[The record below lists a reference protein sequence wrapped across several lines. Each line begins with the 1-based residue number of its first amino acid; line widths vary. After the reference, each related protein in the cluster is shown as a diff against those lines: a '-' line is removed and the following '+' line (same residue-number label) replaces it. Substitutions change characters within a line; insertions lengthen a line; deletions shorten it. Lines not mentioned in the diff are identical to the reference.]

1 MKKHAKWISVLLVL
15 ALAAGL
21 FGAMTVWAADGD
33 DTTGGTGSTQTDAAA
48 PTPEPPINTP
58 PPADNGI
65 TPPVNNSAAPQTG
78 SAPTNPDPSATP
90 TPPPVDPGEQVD
102 LISYDV
108 SPHYI
113 EKGEYFALTLD
124 IVDNRIKDLTQ
135 SKVTSAVATVNGSAF
150 TFRSATSS
158 VGADNHVQFKFGDIL
173 YVGGT
178 PNMTIEISYPDS
190 IVPLGT
196 IELTLTQCVDT
207 PDPTPTPEPVATPE
221 PTYKTP
227 GIIIKQSS
235 FGDAPQVQ
243 AGSEFTLTLTV
254 FTTTG
259 TENLSDVLV
268 TLSLP
273 KDVSLATGNLNTYI
287 GEMGPEATRTVTYQI
302 LPSATFV
309 DGVANIGIEMSGK
322 GQNSGAGA
330 SGTTSISVPV
340 VQPERFEIT
349 NIEAPETMML
359 GEEGYVSLTFVNKGK
374 TPISNL
380 QAEIKGD
387 NLANPGQSQFLGNIA
402 AGTENSVDFNVMA
415 SQAGTINATI
425 VLSYEDDA
433 GNVKTLEK
441 TFSCTV
447 EEMPMMDDPGMMDP
461 DMMDPAMGDDEPK
474 GGLPWW
480 GWVLILL
487 VVGGGAAAVVI
498 VLKKQKAK
506 KALAQLEDQ
515 DEDL

>member
-1 MKKHAKWISVLLVL
+1 MKKHAKWISALLIF
-15 ALAAGL
+15 ALAACL
-21 FGAMTVWAADGD
+21 FGGMAAWAEDGGD
-33 DTTGGTGSTQTDAAA
+33 NAQGSTPSAGDTAQGGPDAS
-48 PTPEPPINTP
+48 
-58 PPADNGI
+58 NGI
-65 TPPVNNSAAPQTG
+65 VTADDGTDPQVDSTATQTPAAT
-78 SAPTNPDPSATP
+78 ATSD
-90 TPPPVDPGEQVD
+90 PVDPNEKVE
-102 LISYDV
+102 LIRYDV
-108 SPHYI
+108 SPHYV
-113 EKGEYFALTLD
+113 EKGEYFALELE
-124 IVDNRIKDLTQ
+124 IVDNRLNGNAPPKG
-135 SKVTSAVATVNGSAF
+135 AVATVNGNAF
-150 TFRSATSS
+150 TFRSADGKTT
-158 VGADNHVQFKFGDIL
+158 DNKRFTFKFGDIL
-173 YVGGT
+173 YNGGT
-178 PNMTIEISYPDS
+178 PNMTIEISYPGSD
-190 IVPLGT
+190 VPLASFD
-196 IELTLTQCVDT
+196 LTLTQCVDT
-207 PDPTPTPEPVATPE
+207 PDPTPTPVPEVTPE

-227 GIIIKQSS
+227 GIIIRESS

-243 AGSEFTLTLTV
+243 AGSAFTLSLTV

-259 TENLSDVLV
+259 TENLTDVLL

-322 GQNSGAGA
+322 GQNSGASA
-330 SGTTSISVPV
+330 SGSTSISVPV

-349 NIEAPETMML
+349 AIEAPETMML

-374 TPISNL
+374 TPINNL
-380 QAEIKGD
+380 SAEIRGD

-402 AGTENSVDFNVMA
+402 AGTENSVDFNVAA
-415 SQAGTINATI
+415 SAAGTINATI

-447 EEMPMMDDPGMMDP
+447 EEMPMFDDPGMMDP
-461 DMMDPAMGDDEPK
+461 GMMDPAMGDEEP
-474 GGLPWW
+474 GGGMPWW
-480 GWVLILL
+480 GWLLIVLA
-487 VVGGGAAAVVI
+487 VGGGAAAVFV
-498 VLKKQKAK
+498 VLKKRKAQ

>member
-1 MKKHAKWISVLLVL
+1 MKKHAKWISVLLIL

-21 FGAMTVWAADGD
+21 FGGMTVWAADEDEGD
-33 DTTGGTGSTQTDAAA
+33 PAV
-48 PTPEPPINTP
+48 
-58 PPADNGI
+58 PADGAGNDTVQTPLDAGNGV
-65 TPPVNNSAAPQTG
+65 TPAA
-78 SAPTNPDPSATP
+78 DPAG
-90 TPPPVDPGEQVD
+90 DPAKSVD

-108 SPHYI
+108 SPHYV
-113 EKGEYFALTLD
+113 ENGEYFSLTLD
-124 IVDNRIKDLTQ
+124 IVDNRLE
-135 SKVTSAVATVNGSAF
+135 SKFKGQEAVATVNGSAF
-150 TFRSATSS
+150 TFRSADSK
-158 VGADNHVQFKFGDIL
+158 VGENNHIEFKFGDIL

-178 PNMTIEISYPDS
+178 PDMTIEISYPGS
-190 IVPLGT
+190 EVPIGKVN
-196 IELTLTQCVDT
+196 LTLTQCVDT
-207 PDPTPTPEPVATPE
+207 PDPTPTPEPAATPE

-380 QAEIKGD
+380 QAEIRGD

-447 EEMPMMDDPGMMDP
+447 EEMPMYDDPGMMDP
-461 DMMDPAMGDDEPK
+461 GMMDPAMGDDEPK

-487 VVGGGAAAVVI
+487 AVGGGAAAAVI
-498 VLKKQKAK
+498 VLKKRKAK
-506 KALAQLEDQ
+506 QALAQLEDQ

>member
-1 MKKHAKWISVLLVL
+1 MKKHAKWISVLLIL

-21 FGAMTVWAADGD
+21 FGGMTVWAAGEGDGD
-33 DTTGGTGSTQTDAAA
+33 PT
-48 PTPEPPINTP
+48 TPE
-58 PPADNGI
+58 DNGALMAGD
-65 TPPVNNSAAPQTG
+65 TSGDNNATATLSAT
-78 SAPTNPDPSATP
+78 ATP
-90 TPPPVDPGEQVD
+90 TPPPVDLGEKVD
-102 LISYDV
+102 LIHYDV

-113 EKGEYFALTLD
+113 EKGEYFALEIE
-124 IVDNRIKDLTQ
+124 IVDNRL
-135 SKVTSAVATVNGSAF
+135 SGSELPNGAVATVNGSAF
-150 TFRSATSS
+150 TFRSADGQTT
-158 VGADNHVQFKFGDIL
+158 DNKRFTFKFGDIL

-190 IVPLGT
+190 IVPIGT
-196 IELTLTQCVDT
+196 VDLTLTQCVDT

-380 QAEIKGD
+380 QAEIRGD

-461 DMMDPAMGDDEPK
+461 GMMDPAMGDEEPK

-487 VVGGGAAAVVI
+487 AVGGGAAAAVI

>member
-1 MKKHAKWISVLLVL
+1 MKKFGRWIGVLLVL

-21 FGAMTVWAADGD
+21 FGGMTAWAGETNPVDPAGPTNPASNDA
-33 DTTGGTGSTQTDAAA
+33 SNDAA
-48 PTPEPPINTP
+48 
-58 PPADNGI
+58 GQ
-65 TPPVNNSAAPQTG
+65 NNAAPQ
-78 SAPTNPDPSATP
+78 ADATQ
-90 TPPPVDPGEQVD
+90 TPQIKLNSTVTDGTVD
-102 LISYDV
+102 LISYEV
-108 SPHYI
+108 SPYHI
-113 EKGEYFALTLD
+113 ENGEYFRLTLT
-124 IVDNRIKDLTQ
+124 VKDNRITDDSEGT
-135 SKVTSAVATVNGSAF
+135 AVATVNSDAF
-150 TFRSATSS
+150 TFRSVNAEVKKSKQYTIT
-158 VGADNHVQFKFGDIL
+158 FGDIL

-178 PNMTIEISYPDS
+178 PDMTIQISYPGSD
-190 IVPLGT
+190 VPLYDG
-196 IELTLTQCVDT
+196 IKLTLVQCVDT
-207 PDPTPTPEPVATPE
+207 PDPTPTPAPEPTPE

-243 AGSEFTLTLTV
+243 AGAEFTLSLTV

-259 TENLSDVLV
+259 TENLSDVLI
-268 TLSLP
+268 TLTLP

-287 GEMGPEATRTVTYQI
+287 GEMGPEATRTITYQI

-309 DGVANIGIEMSGK
+309 DGVANIGVSMSGV
-322 GQNSGAGA
+322 GQHTGSPA
-330 SGTTSISVPV
+330 SGNTSISVPV

-349 NIEAPETMML
+349 GIEAPETMMM

-374 TPISNL
+374 TAINNL
-380 QAEIKGD
+380 SAEIRGE

-415 SQAGTINATI
+415 EQAGTINATI

-447 EEMPMMDDPGMMDP
+447 EEMPVFDDPGMMDP
-461 DMMDPAMGDDEPK
+461 GMMDPAMGEEEP
-474 GGLPWW
+474 GGGMPWW
-480 GWVLILL
+480 GWALILAA
-487 VVGGGAAAVVI
+487 VGGGAAAVVV
-498 VLKKQKAK
+498 VLKKRKAK

>member
-1 MKKHAKWISVLLVL
+1 MKKFGRWICVLLVL

-21 FGAMTVWAADGD
+21 FGGMTAWAEDADPADPASNTSDGSVD
-33 DTTGGTGSTQTDAAA
+33 DTANGTVDTSANTAAEQNSVPPKAEVRNGTPADPNQSGTGV
-48 PTPEPPINTP
+48 EL
-58 PPADNGI
+58 
-65 TPPVNNSAAPQTG
+65 V
-78 SAPTNPDPSATP
+78 
-90 TPPPVDPGEQVD
+90 
-102 LISYDV
+102 SYTV
-108 SPHYI
+108 SPTHI
-113 EKGEYFALTLD
+113 EKGQYFSMALE
-124 IVDNRIKDLTQ
+124 IVDNRTEAITAGQAKNYPHATIKSDAFPYR
-135 SKVTSAVATVNGSAF
+135 SVTGEPQGTDGK
-150 TFRSATSS
+150 RY
-158 VGADNHVQFKFGDIL
+158 KIWFGDIL

-178 PNMTIEISYPDS
+178 PEMTIEISYPETNVPIDS
-190 IVPLGT
+190 SIS
-196 IELTLTQCVDT
+196 LTLTQCVDT
-207 PDPTPTPEPVATPE
+207 PDPTPTPEPAPTPE

-227 GIIIKQSS
+227 GIIIRESS

-243 AGSEFTLTLTV
+243 AGAEFTLSLTV
-254 FTTTG
+254 FTTSG
-259 TENLSDVLV
+259 TENLSDVLI
-268 TLSLP
+268 TLTLP
-273 KDVSLATGNLNTYI
+273 QGVSLATGNLNTYI

-309 DGVANIGIEMSGK
+309 DGVANIGVSMSGI
-322 GQNSGAGA
+322 GQNSGGPA
-330 SGTTSISVPV
+330 SGSTSVSVPV

-374 TPISNL
+374 TPINNL
-380 QAEIKGD
+380 SAEIRGD

-415 SQAGTINATI
+415 EQTGTINATI

-447 EEMPMMDDPGMMDP
+447 EEMPVYDDPGMMDP
-461 DMMDPAMGDDEPK
+461 GMMDPSMGMEEPS
-474 GGLPWW
+474 GGMPWW
-480 GWVLILL
+480 GWVLILAA
-487 VVGGGAAAVVI
+487 VGGGAAAVVV
-498 VLKKQKAK
+498 VLKKRKAK

>member
-1 MKKHAKWISVLLVL
+1 MKKHAKWISVLLIL

-21 FGAMTVWAADGD
+21 FGGMTVWAEGEDEGD
-33 DTTGGTGSTQTDAAA
+33 PAAPADTTLPGQGQQGDELSSAGNTVKTQTGGDAD
-48 PTPEPPINTP
+48 TTP
-58 PPADNGI
+58 P
-65 TPPVNNSAAPQTG
+65 QG
-78 SAPTNPDPSATP
+78 S
-90 TPPPVDPGEQVD
+90 VE
-102 LISYDV
+102 LISYEV
-108 SPHYI
+108 SPSYI
-113 EKGEYFALTLD
+113 EKGEYFSLSL
-124 IVDNRIKDLTQ
+124 IILDNRIKGKTDDEL
-135 SKVTSAVATVNGSAF
+135 KGAFATVNGEAF
-150 TFRSATSS
+150 TFRSADAKTDTATGR
-158 VGADNHVQFKFGDIL
+158 VEVKFGDVL

-178 PNMTIEISYPDS
+178 PNMTIEISYPES
-190 IVPLGT
+190 NVPIGKVN
-196 IELTLTQCVDT
+196 LTLTQCVDT
-207 PDPTPTPEPVATPE
+207 PDPTPTPEPAATPE

-380 QAEIKGD
+380 QAEIRGD

-447 EEMPMMDDPGMMDP
+447 EEMPMYDDPGMMDP
-461 DMMDPAMGDDEPK
+461 GMMDPAMGDDEPK

-487 VVGGGAAAVVI
+487 AVGGGAAAAVI
-498 VLKKQKAK
+498 VLKKRKAK
-506 KALAQLEDQ
+506 QALAQLEDQ

>member
-21 FGAMTVWAADGD
+21 FGGMTVWAEGEGDSTTPADGADSAQTDTVPQPQEPQNNNPPPPENAIQPKTEGADGD
-33 DTTGGTGSTQTDAAA
+33 K
-48 PTPEPPINTP
+48 
-58 PPADNGI
+58 
-65 TPPVNNSAAPQTG
+65 
-78 SAPTNPDPSATP
+78 
-90 TPPPVDPGEQVD
+90 DPGADTAATQETVD
-102 LISYDV
+102 LISYRV
-108 SPHYI
+108 SPSYV
-113 EKGEYFALTLD
+113 EKDEYFSLSLD
-124 IVDNRIKDLTQ
+124 IVDNRLKGNHEGQ
-135 SKVTSAVATVNGSAF
+135 EVVATVNGSAF
-150 TFRSATSS
+150 TFRRATST
-158 VGADNHVQFKFGDIL
+158 VAGDKYTITFGDIL

-178 PNMTIEISYPDS
+178 PTLTIELSYPNS
-190 IVPLGT
+190 NIPLYSMPS
-196 IELTLTQCVDT
+196 LTLTQCVDT

-461 DMMDPAMGDDEPK
+461 GMMDPAMGDEEPK

-480 GWVLILL
+480 GWLLILL
-487 VVGGGAAAVVI
+487 AVGGGAAAAVI

>member
-1 MKKHAKWISVLLVL
+1 MKKHARWISVLLIL

-21 FGAMTVWAADGD
+21 FGGMTVWA
-33 DTTGGTGSTQTDAAA
+33 TDAGTLAGDA
-48 PTPEPPINTP
+48 GNDTARSAPDAGNSGSSGSNSTPDPTP
-58 PPADNGI
+58 
-65 TPPVNNSAAPQTG
+65 
-78 SAPTNPDPSATP
+78 
-90 TPPPVDPGEQVD
+90 PPPVDPGKQVD
-102 LISYDV
+102 LISYEV

-113 EKGEYFALTLD
+113 EKGEYFSLTLN
-124 IVDNRIKDLTQ
+124 ILDNRFDSPTAANVKE
-135 SKVTSAVATVNGSAF
+135 AVATVNGGAF
-150 TFRSATSS
+150 AFRSATDSNAS
-158 VGADNHVQFKFGDIL
+158 DNRFEFKFGDIL

-178 PNMTIEISYPDS
+178 PSMTIEISYPGSD
-190 IVPLGT
+190 VPIGT
-196 IELTLTQCVDT
+196 VELTLTQCVDT
-207 PDPTPTPEPVATPE
+207 PEATPTPEPTATPE

-227 GIIIKQSS
+227 SIIIKQSS

-243 AGSEFTLTLTV
+243 AGAPFTLSLTV

-322 GQNSGAGA
+322 GQNTGTAV

-380 QAEIKGD
+380 SAEIKGD

-415 SQAGTINATI
+415 NQAGTINATI

-447 EEMPMMDDPGMMDP
+447 EEMPMFDDPGMMDP
-461 DMMDPAMGDDEPK
+461 GMMDPAMGEEEPK
-474 GGLPWW
+474 SGMPWW
-480 GWVLILL
+480 GWLLIVLA
-487 VVGGGAAAVVI
+487 VGGGGAGAFV
-498 VLKKQKAK
+498 VLKKRKAK
-506 KALAQLEDQ
+506 QALAQLEDQ

>member
-1 MKKHAKWISVLLVL
+1 MKKHAKWISALLVL
-15 ALAAGL
+15 ALAACL
-21 FGAMTVWAADGD
+21 FGGMAVWAEGEDEGD
-33 DTTGGTGSTQTDAAA
+33 PTTPVATAT
-48 PTPEPPINTP
+48 PTPEPQINSQ
-58 PPADNGI
+58 PPAGNGLALL
-65 TPPVNNSAAPQTG
+65 TNDSG
-78 SAPTNPDPSATP
+78 STQADVGPTETP
-90 TPPPVDPGEQVD
+90 TPPPVDPGEKVD
-102 LISYDV
+102 LISYNV

-113 EKGEYFALTLD
+113 ENGEYFSMTLNV
-124 IVDNRIKDLTQ
+124 VDNRINDLAK
-135 SKVTSAVATVNGSAF
+135 SNVTSAVATINGSAF
-150 TFRSATSS
+150 TYRSATCTD
-158 VGADNHVQFKFGDIL
+158 VADNSFDFTFGDIL

-178 PNMTIEISYPDS
+178 PDMTIEISYPGS
-190 IVPLGT
+190 SVPIGT
-196 IELTLTQCVDT
+196 ISLTLTQCVDT
-207 PDPTPTPEPVATPE
+207 PDPTPTPVPEATPE

-227 GIIIKQSS
+227 GIIIRESS

-243 AGSEFTLTLTV
+243 AGSPFTLSLTV

-259 TENLSDVLV
+259 TENLSDVLI

-322 GQNSGAGA
+322 GLNSGAAA
-330 SGTTSISVPV
+330 SGSTSISVPV

-374 TPISNL
+374 TPINNL
-380 QAEIKGD
+380 SAEIRGD

-402 AGTENSVDFNVMA
+402 AGTENSVDFNVAA
-415 SQAGTINATI
+415 SGAGTINATI

-447 EEMPMMDDPGMMDP
+447 EDMPMFDDPGMMDP
-461 DMMDPAMGDDEPK
+461 GMMDPAMGDEEP
-474 GGLPWW
+474 GGGMPWW
-480 GWVLILL
+480 GWLLIVLA
-487 VVGGGAAAVVI
+487 VGGGAAAVVV
-498 VLKKQKAK
+498 VLKKRKAK

>member
-1 MKKHAKWISVLLVL
+1 MKKFGRWICVLLVL

-21 FGAMTVWAADGD
+21 FGGMTAWAED
-33 DTTGGTGSTQTDAAA
+33 DTTPVDGTPVADGTQQQDVDAGNTSNAITKTNDPDAGIVPAANPSQTPPSTPPDSGADGGTVELVSYTVSPSHIENGQYFSMGMEIVDSRPEAAA
-48 PTPEPPINTP
+48 
-58 PPADNGI
+58 
-65 TPPVNNSAAPQTG
+65 AAATG
-78 SAPTNPDPSATP
+78 NYP
-90 TPPPVDPGEQVD
+90 
-102 LISYDV
+102 
-108 SPHYI
+108 
-113 EKGEYFALTLD
+113 
-124 IVDNRIKDLTQ
+124 
-135 SKVTSAVATVNGSAF
+135 VATVKADAF
-150 TFRSATSS
+150 PYRSVT
-158 VGADNHVQFKFGDIL
+158 GQPLGDNRYKIWFGDIL

-178 PNMTIEISYPDS
+178 PTMTIEISYPNS
-190 IVPLGT
+190 SVPLYDGLS
-196 IELTLTQCVDT
+196 LTLTQCVDT
-207 PDPTPTPEPVATPE
+207 PDATPTPEPVATPE

-227 GIIIKQSS
+227 GIIIRESS

-243 AGSEFTLTLTV
+243 AGAEFTLSLTV
-254 FTTTG
+254 FTTSG
-259 TENLSDVLV
+259 TENLSDVLI
-268 TLSLP
+268 TLTLP
-273 KDVSLATGNLNTYI
+273 QGVSLATGNLNTYI

-309 DGVANIGIEMSGK
+309 DGVANIGVSMSGI
-322 GQNSGAGA
+322 GQNSGGPA
-330 SGTTSISVPV
+330 SGSTSVSVPV

-374 TPISNL
+374 TAINNL
-380 QAEIKGD
+380 SAEIRGD

-415 SQAGTINATI
+415 EQTGTINATI

-447 EEMPMMDDPGMMDP
+447 EEMPVYDDPGMMDP
-461 DMMDPAMGDDEPK
+461 GMMDPSMGMEEPS
-474 GGLPWW
+474 GGMPWW
-480 GWVLILL
+480 GWVLILAA
-487 VVGGGAAAVVI
+487 VGGGIAAVVV
-498 VLKKQKAK
+498 VLKKRKAK